1 MRKRLFVLTCV
12 LGMAMLTACG
22 ATETAHNV
30 MTENQVVESVA
41 AEAAKDSAETIAEAT
56 EEVTEERVEVGTEAT
71 GESAESETVESEEVA
86 EESAESETEVST
98 EVTEENAEPEAEAS
112 EEVMEESTEVV
123 QEEMSEEDAMAAIQ
137 EILAQAQ
144 KEALERAEAEATP
157 PKEYDFPEGYDSN
170 KYTWRQTTADRNLY
184 FLESDKALV
193 GKEFIGETFEEILQM
208 AEDPTCDFDEANFW
222 NATCFK
228 GLTIKDT
235 EYLVSK
241 GYNVDQLI
249 NMIIENGVGNVYELS
264 IW

>member
-1 MRKRLFVLTCV
+1 MRKRLLVLTCV
-12 LGMAMLTACG
+12 LGMSMLTACS
-22 ATETAHNV
+22 ATEATQNEVA
-30 MTENQVVESVA
+30 ENQVVESVSEENAEESTESSVA
-41 AEAAKDSAETIAEAT
+41 ASEEASEAST
-56 EEVTEERVEVGTEAT
+56 ENSVEAG
-71 GESAESETVESEEVA
+71 EEVA
-86 EESAESETEVST
+86 EGNFEADTGVGAEST
-98 EVTEENAEPEAEAS
+98 A
-112 EEVMEESTEVV
+112 ESTETDSEVKI
-123 QEEMSEEDAMAAIQ
+123 EEMTEEELQAGIEA
-137 EILAQAQ
+137 ILAQAQ
-144 KEALERAEAEATP
+144 KEALERAEAEVAT

-241 GYNVDQLI
+241 GYSVEQLI
-249 NMIIENGVGNVYELS
+249 NMIIENAVGNVYELN